1 MIYAYLL
8 KRIFFDRLKKSFSML
23 FSVVLYQVNILM
35 QRQRVRVGILLLLQ
49 PHVQELK
56 YTLTGR
62 P

>member
-1 MIYAYLL
+1 
-8 KRIFFDRLKKSFSML
+8 ML
-23 FSVVLYQVNILM
+23 FSVVLYQVNRKGSLKSAGGYSFS
-35 QRQRVRVGILLLLQ
+35 VLP